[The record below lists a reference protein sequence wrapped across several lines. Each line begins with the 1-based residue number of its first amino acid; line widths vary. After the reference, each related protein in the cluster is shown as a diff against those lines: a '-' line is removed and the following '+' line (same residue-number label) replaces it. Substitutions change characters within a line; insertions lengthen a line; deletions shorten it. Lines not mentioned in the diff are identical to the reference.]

1 MIVCSLAA
9 PACTAGS
16 ERQICEGRLRGSSS
30 LSESLEE
37 EEEEEG
43 KRIEREL
50 KDEGDGEEEGGKER
64 EEGSREREEEG
75 MKTLRRDVLSPEVWL

>member
-1 MIVCSLAA
+1 M
-9 PACTAGS
+9 
-16 ERQICEGRLRGSSS
+16 RGSSS
-30 LSESLEE
+30 SESL
-37 EEEEEG
+37 EEEEG

-50 KDEGDGEEEGGKER
+50 KDGGADGGESEGER